1 MRNRSLVLPLA
12 ALAAEP
18 ADALEEH
25 SSGGAELLVGGPGD
39 SREAAGAL
47 PSSPARRA
55 LRLESESR
63 SPPRR
68 TTPSPPLLDTR
79 VTGSG
84 AHDKRVTA
92 LLWSGPTGVRATFSA
107 EAREDPVLSCLSCL
121 ERRVM
126 TLDDERQARICERQ
140 RPSRT
145 ACAPA
150 DQDAHLGEQRVPLGH
165 RVRAVAPRSPL
176 ALGPRARCP
185 LDAPAVLGV
194 VGADGDDRAPAG
206 RTERAALR
214 RGAAAR
220 RSVAGKEA
228 ARQSATDAGPQAF
241 YDELALARL
250 KRWGG
255 TSSGNQANPRR
266 QIANPPSFD
275 NGVTEPP
282 SRGHLEISI
291 ATDSRTFARSP

>member
-1 MRNRSLVLPLA
+1 M
-12 ALAAEP
+12 
-18 ADALEEH
+18 
-25 SSGGAELLVGGPGD
+25 
-39 SREAAGAL
+39 
-47 PSSPARRA
+47 
-55 LRLESESR
+55 
-63 SPPRR
+63 
-68 TTPSPPLLDTR
+68 
-79 VTGSG
+79 TGSG

-107 EAREDPVLSCLSCL
+107 ESREDPVLSCLSCL

-126 TLDDERQARICERQ
+126 ALDDERVGADLRAA
-140 RPSRT
+140 T
-145 ACAPA
+145 LAVAHGVCAGMRE
-150 DQDAHLGEQRVPLGH
+150 AHLGEQPVPPGH
-165 RVRAVAPRSPL
+165 RVRTLAPPPFP
-176 ALGPRARCP
+176 GPA
-185 LDAPAVLGV
+185 
-194 VGADGDDRAPAG
+194 
-206 RTERAALR
+206 RAARSMR
-214 RGAAAR
+214 RPSWAS
-220 RSVAGKEA
+220 SVPMAMRVRDASGKEA

-266 QIANPPSFD
+266 QIANPSSFD